1 MTGSL
6 DSLTLKNCLQ
16 TCIILSGIDAE
27 SLSNIQ
33 QKESEK
39 QNSYNVICEFHCK
52 PLYKSYVGKEK

>member
-16 TCIILSGIDAE
+16 MCIILSGIDAE
-27 SLSNIQ
+27 SLRIQ